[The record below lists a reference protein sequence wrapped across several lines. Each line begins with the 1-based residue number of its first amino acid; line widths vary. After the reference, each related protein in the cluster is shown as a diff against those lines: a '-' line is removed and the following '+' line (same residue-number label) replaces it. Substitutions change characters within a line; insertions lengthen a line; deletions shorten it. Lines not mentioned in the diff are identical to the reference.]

1 VPDRDA
7 VTEAPISG
15 TDTELAVTGVPESGT
30 DTESV
35 APAEIGSADAETHT
49 ASPLAPAVQPDG
61 TANPDAIE
69 VV

>member
-1 VPDRDA
+1 
-7 VTEAPISG
+7 VTEALIPDI
-15 TDTELAVTGVPESGT
+15 DAELAVTEVLRSGS

-49 ASPLAPAVQPDG
+49 ASPLASAVQPDG
-61 TANPDAIE
+61 TADPDAIE